1 MFLKSSFKRR
11 NSSQCLDIW
20 GQVIPQNDWS
30 GKKGLWMHETTSL
43 DLKIYA
49 LWSGRQLSQSRN
61 NTMIQQQSSSSSS
74 NRFIERRTLLLNVK
88 PARMSVKI
96 RWFHV
101 QSHFAEIPLW
111 WFKSCLVNPQFN
123 KTKTKG
129 NRCTCIE
136 VHECPFRVNFK
147 TKSNFTWNAP
157 GIF

>member
-1 MFLKSSFKRR
+1 
-11 NSSQCLDIW
+11 
-20 GQVIPQNDWS
+20 
-30 GKKGLWMHETTSL
+30 MHKTTSL
-43 DLKIYA
+43 DLKNHA

-111 WFKSCLVNPQFN
+111 CESFSSPAWSILNLIKPKPKATGVLKCMNVLFGSNPKRNPLALETHRVFSSWPNCTEWSFQGRQILWLVVDEFTFIKKKS
-123 KTKTKG
+123 G
-129 NRCTCIE
+129 
-136 VHECPFRVNFK
+136 
-147 TKSNFTWNAP
+147 
-157 GIF
+157 